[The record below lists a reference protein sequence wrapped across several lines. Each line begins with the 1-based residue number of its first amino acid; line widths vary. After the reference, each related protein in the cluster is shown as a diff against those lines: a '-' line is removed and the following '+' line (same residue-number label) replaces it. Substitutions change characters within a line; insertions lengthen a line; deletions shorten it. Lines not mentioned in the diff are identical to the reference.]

1 MSDHS
6 VEAPSGTAG
15 LLPALALLTAAL
27 LVLSGFLLYQAYVE
41 RHALLAARSAQDQ
54 PLQQSLKVKEQLTAL
69 ATATAKLA
77 DQGHAGAKQIIDAM
91 QREGISVKP

>member
-1 MSDHS
+1 MSDHG
-6 VEAPSGTAG
+6 VEPPSYSTA
-15 LLPALALLTAAL
+15 LLPAVVLLTLAL
-27 LVLSGFLLYQAYVE
+27 LVLTCFLIYQGYVE
-41 RHALLAARSAQDQ
+41 RLALLATRAAQDQ

-77 DQGHAGAKQIIDAM
+77 DQGHAGAKQIIEGM